1 MELGKLDSDFKA
13 VPVLQTGVEEINVD
27 EILVLEVFE
36 AAFEDADFDVVRE
49 LVDIL
54 ELLDFESVLLV
65 LLFEDEVVFGK
76 VEVSEEELVLAVET
90 VFEEEAVL
98 DRVLDFGD
106 VELEETLEERVVL
119 EDKDTLME
127 FEPRTRGDE
136 LLLFGDDL
144 EVKLLD
150 ARADVEC
157 V

>member
-1 MELGKLDSDFKA
+1 